1 MVLSNE
7 DFQQLAGLFD
17 IKLSPIT
24 RQLGAIEG
32 RLETVESR
40 LDTVENRLEIGRA
53 HV

>member
-24 RQLGAIEG
+24 RQLGAIEADSKQWRVG
-32 RLETVESR
+32 WIQWRTDWIR
-40 LDTVENRLEIGRA
+40 
-53 HV
+53 